1 MSDDQDGCDC
11 EWVNVLSGIGPTGW
25 SHTKDHY
32 TVVCVCVFQNSF
44 DWIAF
49 PIPPVTPRSNGAVQI
64 LDACFCLIT
73 VALWV
78 AVSSDI
84 RVVSVAVVCL

>member
-1 MSDDQDGCDC
+1 MFCL
-11 EWVNVLSGIGPTGW
+11 VLAQLGGPTQRTIIGL
-25 SHTKDHY
+25 
-32 TVVCVCVFQNSF
+32 CVCVFQNSF

-49 PIPPVTPRSNGAVQI
+49 PIPPVTPTSNGAVQI

-78 AVSSDI
+78 AVSIDI
-84 RVVSVAVVCL
+84 RVASVAVVCL